1 MRRNYLSFMRRA
13 HLSFMRLTHPIFMR
27 RTHSSFIRCAELDN
41 KHGVRSGLA
50 ILWSYVND
58 SFGIYDMLPIE

>member
-1 MRRNYLSFMRRA
+1 MNAQLFTIHAARSFIIHA
-13 HLSFMRLTHPIFMR
+13 S
-27 RTHSSFIRCAELDN
+27 HSSNIHASHSFIVYPLRGTRQQA
-41 KHGVRSGLA
+41 GVRSGLA